1 MNLHIQ
7 MELVLRITRNV
18 TSQLKAIPIKNVNQ
32 EQRSAMIIL
41 MQKYVIQKKI
51 VFLLNLGVNVLQS
64 KVMMTIAKRKPMENV
79 LQKKEKLPLLVN
91 MRNVVMLRKMIKIKI
106 IHKNVKSHINNVLN
120 IHIKQNAIVLLKYME
135 KSVITQNQNVKQ
147 YIWMIM
153 IIVLGIV
160 KMVTVRKKI
169 LENYLQI
176 HIVIKMK
183 EKIIYIVD

>member
-1 MNLHIQ
+1 

-41 MQKYVIQKKI
+41 MQKHVMQKKI
-51 VFLLNLGVNVLQS
+51 VLMLNLGGDVFQS

-79 LQKKEKLPLLVN
+79 LQKNEKLPLLVN

-106 IHKNVKSHINNVLN
+106 IHIKVKRHIKNVLN
-120 IHIKQNAIVLLKYME
+120 IQIKQNAIVLLKYME

-153 IIVLGIV
+153 IIVLIIM
-160 KMVTVRKKI
+160 KMVSVRKRV
-169 LENYLQI
+169 LENYLHMKNI
-176 HIVIKMK
+176 INMK
-183 EKIIYIVD
+183 ETII